1 MRGLLD
7 RLRSWTIHA
16 IRTLCR
22 LLILGV
28 TIAGLILILLDGVG
42 KFFTSSEFTVEEI
55 TINGNCRVTT
65 EEIQALAAIAPGTNI
80 WLMDLEALGK
90 NLEKHPSIRRATVRR
105 APPKRIHIDIQ
116 ERQTIAFYLNKEGSL
131 MGLDAGGVALPP
143 PLSFSANASQD
154 QIKENDVQ
162 TLLSYPI
169 VSGKVELPEQPGE
182 RIQDPLMLSVLMF
195 LEQVQ
200 TETPD
205 FFKEIVEGERQENG
219 NFVLHMRRRIGV
231 LVLRDLQSID
241 LVKKIK
247 AFWNVLEEKDLRAVY
262 VDGRFP
268 DKGFAVRADDTQKV
282 QWEQMVRPHETI

>member
-1 MRGLLD
+1 MSGLLD
-7 RLRSWTIHA
+7 RLRMWTIHA

-28 TIAGLILILLDGVG
+28 AIAGLILVLLDGVG

-55 TINGNCRVTT
+55 TMNGNQRVTT
-65 EEIQALAAIAPGTNI
+65 EEIQALSEIAPGTNI
-80 WLMDLEALGK
+80 WLLDLEDLGK
-90 NLEKHPSIRRATVRR
+90 KLEKHPSIRRAIVRR
-105 APPKRIHIDIQ
+105 APPKRIHIEIQ
-116 ERQTIAFYLNKEGSL
+116 ERQTIAFYLRTDGSL

-143 PLSFSANASQD
+143 PLSLSENAARD
-154 QIKENDVQ
+154 QIKENDVEM
-162 TLLSYPI
+162 LLSYPI
-169 VSGKVELPEQPGE
+169 LSGRMKLPELPGE
-182 RIQDPLMLSVLMF
+182 RVQDPLTLSILMF
-195 LEQVQ
+195 LERLQ

-205 FFKEIVEGERQENG
+205 FFKEVVEGERQENG

-231 LVLRDLQSID
+231 LVLRDFKSVD

-247 AFWNVLEEKDLRAVY
+247 AFWSMLEEKNLRAAY

-282 QWEQMVRPHETI
+282 QWEQMGRPRETI